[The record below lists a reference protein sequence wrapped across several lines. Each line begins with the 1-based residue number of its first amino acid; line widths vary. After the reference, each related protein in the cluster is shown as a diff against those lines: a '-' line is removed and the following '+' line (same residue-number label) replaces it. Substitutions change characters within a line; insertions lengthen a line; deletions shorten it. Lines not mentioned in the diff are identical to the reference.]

1 MSSVRCMANH
11 FRKWPRSPRIW
22 MVFLIMMTY
31 CTPYFTTTIRQFC
44 QDYDAA
50 CTGWLLPLAL
60 TVENRRLWI
69 MLLPMLLFCDAPFLD
84 EQQPFLIVRTGR
96 LRWGAGQILY
106 IFAASAVFYLVSF
119 LIMALMLLP
128 YLEFSLDWGKVIR
141 TLSQGY
147 ITQMYAMDPLPEAV
161 ILQYTPLQATILCG
175 AGTWVASSFIG
186 LLMFL
191 CNLWARREVGILLA
205 GCFEGLAFFVERMAW
220 FEGRYL
226 SPVSWVNI
234 KDIGLGTKWSPSW
247 TYVFVTGG
255 ILLVVLSAAILFSV
269 RKKSIEVIRTV

>member
-128 YLEFSLDWGKVIR
+128 YLEFSLDWEK
-141 TLSQGY
+141 
-147 ITQMYAMDPLPEAV
+147 
-161 ILQYTPLQATILCG
+161 
-175 AGTWVASSFIG
+175 
-186 LLMFL
+186 
-191 CNLWARREVGILLA
+191 
-205 GCFEGLAFFVERMAW
+205 
-220 FEGRYL
+220 
-226 SPVSWVNI
+226 
-234 KDIGLGTKWSPSW
+234 
-247 TYVFVTGG
+247 
-255 ILLVVLSAAILFSV
+255 
-269 RKKSIEVIRTV
+269 

>member
-161 ILQYTPLQATILCG
+161 ILQYTPLQAMLLCG

-186 LLMFL
+186 RLMFL
-191 CNLWARREVGILLA
+191 CNLWARREGGILLA

>member
-96 LRWGAGQILY
+96 LRWG
-106 IFAASAVFYLVSF
+106 
-119 LIMALMLLP
+119 
-128 YLEFSLDWGKVIR
+128 KVIR
-141 TLSQGY
+141 PLSQGY

-161 ILQYTPLQATILCG
+161 ILQYTPLQAMLLCG

-269 RKKSIEVIRTV
+269 GKKSIEVIRTV

>member
-1 MSSVRCMANH
+1 MSSMSCMANH

-141 TLSQGY
+141 TLSPGVY
-147 ITQMYAMDPLPEAV
+147 HSDVCHGSPAGGGDPAVYA
-161 ILQYTPLQATILCG
+161 
-175 AGTWVASSFIG
+175 ASGDASV
-186 LLMFL
+186 
-191 CNLWARREVGILLA
+191 RS
-205 GCFEGLAFFVERMAW
+205 
-220 FEGRYL
+220 RYL
-226 SPVSWVNI
+226 GRLFFYRSSDVSV
-234 KDIGLGTKWSPSW
+234 
-247 TYVFVTGG
+247 
-255 ILLVVLSAAILFSV
+255 
-269 RKKSIEVIRTV
+269 